1 MIRQRL
7 CITAV
12 CFLFLLISSAVRAQE
27 PKKPPEEVLKA
38 QQKVEEHLKKLGAP
52 AAQILWIEPVSQTLP
67 NHYFFAARYRQFPVA
82 RALPEGLRAS
92 NVFVVPKNRDL
103 FRIKDVTELIDFMG
117 KNLPEVKD
125 ESSAKKAVKGWLHLV
140 QEFHQ
145 DGFYKFS
152 IVDESCKYEK
162 KTDRFGGYAA
172 SGKAVVSAGG
182 NGQIEVV
189 LYFDDAGKLTGQM
202 VSTGLHPGPRPVCQA
217 TKLLDA
223 DPIVRRM
230 AEQDLLVMGL
240 AARDYIMEQ
249 RAQAGPE
256 LRQAIDRIWQRIVEA
271 GW

>member
-7 CITAV
+7 CLTAF
-12 CFLFLLISSAVRAQE
+12 CSLFLLISSAVRAQE
-27 PKKPPEEVLKA
+27 PKLPEDVQKA
-38 QQKVEEHLKKLGAP
+38 QQQVDEHLKKLGGP
-52 AAQILWIEPVSQTLP
+52 VAQILWLEPVSQTFP

-82 RALPEGLRAS
+82 RALPEGLQAS
-92 NVFVVPKNRDL
+92 NVFVVPKNGSL
-103 FRIKDVTELIDFMG
+103 VRIKELKDLKDFMA
-117 KNLPEVKD
+117 KNLAAVKD
-125 ESSAKKAVKGWLHLV
+125 EGTAKNAVKGCLHLA

-152 IVDESCKYEK
+152 VVDETCKLEQ
-162 KTDRFGGYAA
+162 KTGGKEA
-172 SGKAVVSAGG
+172 SGKAVVMQGG
-182 NGQIEVV
+182 NGEILVV
-189 LYFDDAGKLTGQM
+189 LKFDEAGKLTDL
-202 VSTGLHPGPRPVCQA
+202 SENAEIRPGPRPICQA

-230 AEQDLLVMGL
+230 AEQDLLIMGL

-256 LRQAIDRIWQRIVEA
+256 LRQAIDRLWQRIVEA